1 MELHTWGD
9 SAPCKGH
16 KLTKPPIPSIG
27 NFPSHCYQQF
37 QEIPQ
42 IIKVIAIV
50 LDGPQKHTTNTGL
63 GGSELDMTW
72 KLSSPRITSHNY

>member
-37 QEIPQ
+37 
-42 IIKVIAIV
+42 
-50 LDGPQKHTTNTGL
+50 
-63 GGSELDMTW
+63 
-72 KLSSPRITSHNY
+72 PRDTPNNKGYCHCP